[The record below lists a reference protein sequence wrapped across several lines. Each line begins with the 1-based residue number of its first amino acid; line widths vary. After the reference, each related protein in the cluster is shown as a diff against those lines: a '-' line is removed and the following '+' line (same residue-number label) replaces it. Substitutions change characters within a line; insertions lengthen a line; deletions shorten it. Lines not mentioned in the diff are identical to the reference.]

1 MSRPEKERLAG
12 LLRELAA
19 ALEGGS
25 MAPPPGRD
33 PSRTAQDLCRAA
45 DLLAPAPQPAARAEP
60 EPAGEG
66 PVDKLILNADGG
78 ARGNPG
84 PAGAG
89 AVLATPQGRVVAR
102 LHRYL
107 GRTTN
112 NVAEYQALI
121 MGLDQA
127 LALGARSLE
136 VRLDS
141 ELIVKQLQG
150 AYRVKSPHLKPLYH
164 QVRERL
170 RRFND
175 VHIIHVGREE
185 NQEADRL
192 ANLAMDQGQGRA

>member
-1 MSRPEKERLAG
+1 MRGREPEHLAG
-12 LLRELAA
+12 LLREMAA
-19 ALEGGS
+19 ALEEGS

-33 PSRTAQDLCRAA
+33 RARSARDLRRAA
-45 DLLAPAPQPAARAEP
+45 ELLAPAPPQTAVSAPAEAEGDSL
-60 EPAGEG
+60 EE
-66 PVDKLILNADGG
+66 LILHADGG

-89 AVLATPQGRVVAR
+89 AVLSTPGGRVLAR

-112 NVAEYQALI
+112 NVAEYQALL

-127 LALGARSLE
+127 LALGARRLE

-141 ELIVKQLQG
+141 ELVVKQLQG

-170 RRFND
+170 RRFEH
-175 VHIIHVGREE
+175 VHIIHVRRQD

-192 ANLAMDQGQGRA
+192 ANLAMDQGRG